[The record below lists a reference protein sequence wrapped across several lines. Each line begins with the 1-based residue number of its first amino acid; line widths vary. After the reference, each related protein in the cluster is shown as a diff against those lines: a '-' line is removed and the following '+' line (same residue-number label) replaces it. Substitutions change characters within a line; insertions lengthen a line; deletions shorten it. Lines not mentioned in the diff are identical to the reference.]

1 MQSGVAYKISHNMLP
16 TAVEDARTPKQP
28 GNTGVE
34 TSIVPWEASEST
46 PERPEWLP
54 KGWEMKVMT
63 IKNGTTDGVKD
74 WVIQSLCIFFNL
86 FFFLP
91 SIEIWNLRI

>member
-1 MQSGVAYKISHNMLP
+1 MLP
-16 TAVEDARTPKQP
+16 TAAEDARTPKQP

-74 WVIQSLCIFFNL
+74 WVMGRKGTKEVQKYEERGRLVL
-86 FFFLP
+86 
-91 SIEIWNLRI
+91 